1 MYRKKGIRPSRKE
14 TVEEYLIQWLPT
26 GKVRGKPLR
35 PETIRARHLNIN
47 RMSKYIGLIKLTK
60 LKAADIRGML
70 DDLNEKGILA
80 DNSRRQ
86 LYEVLNA
93 ALNDA
98 VNKDPK
104 RIEYNPMISIDNLLL
119 TTRQRTHYLEMK

>member
-1 MYRKKGIRPSRKE
+1 
-14 TVEEYLIQWLPT
+14 
-26 GKVRGKPLR
+26 
-35 PETIRARHLNIN
+35 
-47 RMSKYIGLIKLTK
+47 MSKYIGLIKLTK